1 MALVTDFGATGNGTT
16 DDTESLQH
24 ALDDGDGILDFPK
37 GTFRITRPLVIDL
50 TKTGRAA
57 VRGAG
62 GTSRLLMTGAG
73 PALRIVGDHRGT
85 AVPASA
91 TERTRDRERFPT
103 VSGLEIVGT
112 HPDSV
117 GIELR
122 KTIQATVSNVLI
134 RQCKYALHLV
144 ERNRNFILADSHLY
158 DNHEYG
164 VFFDRCNLHQTIL
177 CGNHISYC
185 KRAGI
190 RSLGGDVHNLHI
202 TGNDVEYNNRPG
214 VDASP
219 NGEQTGAEIFFEA
232 DDGIISEVSIVSN
245 TIQATVQ
252 PGGTNVRI
260 WGGAKTPPLG
270 AVLISLTGNVIGSQ
284 SRAIDLRHAQRIVVS
299 GNTLY
304 DSRDLT
310 LFAAHCSGLSIA
322 GNTVSWKGTDDQK
335 PTDGLRFEDCEGVA
349 VSGLVAQRLCSGSPE
364 RDGGITL
371 VRCRDTSVSDCQI
384 LDSLHCGVSLH
395 DSVRCRITNNTIV
408 DRREKA
414 TMRHAVRIT
423 GESRHNL
430 VSGNVVGGATDAAI
444 SALKGA
450 ALIGENLD
458 CGPL

>member
-1 MALVTDFGATGNGTT
+1 MAHVFDYGAAGDGTT
-16 DDTESLQH
+16 DDTEPLQH
-24 ALDDGDGILDFPK
+24 AIDDGDGIVDFSK

-62 GTSRLLMTGAG
+62 GTTRLLMAGAG
-73 PALRIVGDHRGT
+73 PALRVVGDHRGT
-85 AVPASA
+85 AVPASM
-91 TERTRDRERFPT
+91 TEQTRDRERFPT
-103 VSGLEIVGT
+103 VSGIEIFGT
-112 HPDSV
+112 HPEAV

-122 KTIQATVSNVLI
+122 KTMQMTVSNVLI

-158 DNHEYG
+158 DSHEYG
-164 VFFDRCNLHQTIL
+164 VFFDRCNLHQTII
-177 CGNHISYC
+177 CGNHISYS

-190 RSLGGDVHNLHI
+190 RSIGGDVHNLHI
-202 TGNDVEYNNRPG
+202 TGNDIEYNNRPG

-260 WGGAKTPPLG
+260 WGGAKSPPLG

-310 LFAAHCSGLSIA
+310 LFAADCSGLSIS

-335 PTDGLRFEDCEGVA
+335 PTDGLRFERCDGVA
-349 VSGLVAQRLCSGSPE
+349 VSGLVAQRLCSGSAE
-364 RDGGITL
+364 SGGGIT
-371 VRCRDTSVSDCQI
+371 VIECRDFSVSDCQL
-384 LDSLHCGVSLH
+384 LDSLYCGVSLH
-395 DSVRCRITNNTIV
+395 DSERCRVTNNTIV
-408 DRREKA
+408 DRREKPV
-414 TMRHAVRIT
+414 MRHAVRVT
-423 GESRHNL
+423 GKSRHNL
-430 VSGNVVGGATDAAI
+430 VTGNIVGGATEAAI
-444 SALKGA
+444 VTAEGTA
-450 ALIGENLD
+450 RVAENLE
-458 CGPL
+458 CGE